1 MKQGTRIEMRE
12 PRYNRVVFRGT
23 VLEPTNDDTILLFKD
38 HHDNRRSLQAA
49 VAAKHLQVLD
59 DQTPNE
65 VHLDLI
71 FLHNK
76 LTTIDGYWE
85 RAALKRYLCA
95 PPPTHYGRN
104 FRVYNTAA

>member
-38 HHDNRRSLQAA
+38 HHDNRRSLPAA

-85 RAALKRYLCA
+85 RAALKRYLCT